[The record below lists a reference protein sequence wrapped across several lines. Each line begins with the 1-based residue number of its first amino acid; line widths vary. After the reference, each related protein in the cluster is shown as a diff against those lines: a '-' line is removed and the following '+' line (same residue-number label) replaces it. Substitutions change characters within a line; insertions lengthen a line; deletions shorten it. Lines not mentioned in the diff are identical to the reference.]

1 MAVGNGCCF
10 AAKLADCTRR
20 FPLSDMQIVGNMLVR
35 NEDVFIERAI
45 RNVVEFCDKII
56 ITNLIFEKC
65 E

>member
-1 MAVGNGCCF
+1 
-10 AAKLADCTRR
+10 
-20 FPLSDMQIVGNMLVR
+20 MQIVGNMLVR